1 MTGEKFGALK
11 LVDARDEMEKTAS
24 AADPAH
30 DRYSQ
35 EWFYFWGLPHFQ
47 NRNHG
52 IFLRVHEGI
61 IIHSNFD

>member
-11 LVDARDEMEKTAS
+11 LVDARDESEKTAS

-35 EWFYFWGLPHFQ
+35 ECVFLGELPHFQ
-47 NRNHG
+47 N
-52 IFLRVHEGI
+52 
-61 IIHSNFD
+61 